1 MHLARTA
8 NMTEIGASDPPCAAS
23 ASTPTASKC
32 TRALTRGHRLSL
44 STLDLAA
51 AITMAILLA
60 LCSQTYAAN
69 VSVLHTFTGG
79 NDGSYPDGNLTA
91 DAAGN
96 LYGTT
101 QIGGAYGA
109 GTVFE
114 LSPTPDGQW
123 RFQICNDGSYPDGN
137 LTADAAGNLY
147 GTTQIGGAYG
157 AGTVFE
163 LSPTPDGQWRF

>member
-1 MHLARTA
+1 
-8 NMTEIGASDPPCAAS
+8 
-23 ASTPTASKC
+23 
-32 TRALTRGHRLSL
+32 
-44 STLDLAA
+44 
-51 AITMAILLA
+51 MAMLLA

-79 NDGSYPDGNLTA
+79 GSYPDGNLTA

-123 RFQICNDGSYPDGN
+123 RFHVLYTFTGGTDGGN
-137 LTADAAGNLY
+137 PLASLVFDAAGNAYSTTSSGGVY
-147 GTTQIGGAYG
+147 GF
-157 AGTVFE
+157 GTVFE
-163 LSPTPDGQWRF
+163 LIPRAQSRLCARRKSSLQFSRRNRR